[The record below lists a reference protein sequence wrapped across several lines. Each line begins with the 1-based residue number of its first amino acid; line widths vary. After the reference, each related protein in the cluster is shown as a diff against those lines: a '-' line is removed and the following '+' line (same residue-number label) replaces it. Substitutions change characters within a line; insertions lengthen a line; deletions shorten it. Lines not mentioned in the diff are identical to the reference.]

1 MQPVFQLPSQFVQHV
16 HLPGHNLYRTIITL
30 VLNFVHSC
38 TIPMQQLGS
47 IYHSKKNKLTSIYS
61 PIVILHLFNPCSKA
75 TWRQTIRIVGFNHCH
90 FLYKDSETIW
100 TFYFCHGRVT
110 IKVYMSDVITTSLTM
125 IISLSILI
133 NGLRL
138 NPYSVYIQSIIAKN
152 LFLGKVE

>member
-1 MQPVFQLPSQFVQHV
+1 MQPVFQLPTQFVQHV
-16 HLPGHNLYRTIITL
+16 HFPRHNVYRTFITL

-38 TIPMQQLGS
+38 TIPMQQQGS
-47 IYHSKKNKLTSIYS
+47 LYHSKKNKLTSIYS
-61 PIVILHLFNPCSKA
+61 PIVILPLFNPCSKA
-75 TWRQTIRIVGFNHCH
+75 TWRQTILIVSVSIIAISCTTTVKQFEHFNFVTGH
-90 FLYKDSETIW
+90 YKSSI
-100 TFYFCHGRVT
+100 
-110 IKVYMSDVITTSLTM
+110 SPM